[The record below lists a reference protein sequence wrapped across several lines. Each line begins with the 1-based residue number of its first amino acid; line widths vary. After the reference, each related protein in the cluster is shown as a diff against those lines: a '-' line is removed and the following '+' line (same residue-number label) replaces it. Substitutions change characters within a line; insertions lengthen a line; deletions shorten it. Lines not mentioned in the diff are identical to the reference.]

1 MEYEKLKN
9 QKIVSPDSVSIVYSD
24 NWTYNKKEQHICKI
38 VSYLNGECGDCI
50 LSLVEWESFFM
61 NNKSIFE
68 DVGLYLYIYARDYTY
83 LESLIVDLNIDLPLI
98 YDLHNEFRT
107 LNDIPEDSRFQ
118 TFLLDSMNNV
128 LCIGNPTASNELK
141 LVYLDKI
148 RTQIKKMD
156 NPD

>member
-1 MEYEKLKN
+1 
-9 QKIVSPDSVSIVYSD
+9 
-24 NWTYNKKEQHICKI
+24 
-38 VSYLNGECGDCI
+38 
-50 LSLVEWESFFM
+50 M
-61 NNKSIFE
+61 NNKSIFK

-118 TFLLDSMNNV
+118 TFLLDSLNNV